1 MPKIS
6 GAIRSGLRD
15 GEIALRCVRDCRLRL
30 DHSDLIDFVLV
41 GQSRMSDGNH
51 NAMSTLGAR
60 ARGLI

>member
-6 GAIRSGLRD
+6 GAIRSGLR
-15 GEIALRCVRDCRLRL
+15 GEIALRLRDWRLRL

-51 NAMSTLGAR
+51 DAMSIPRR
-60 ARGLI
+60 AV